1 MMRLGLVIE
10 GGGMKC
16 AYTAGIL
23 DRMLDDKIR
32 PDYVIG
38 VSAGAACGASFVAG
52 QRGRNRRFFVD
63 YVTDPD
69 YMGLT
74 AYRSSGEFFNLK
86 YIYQDM
92 TGKDGK
98 DPLDY
103 DAIMKNPAQLWAVA
117 TDAETGK
124 PRYFSKNDFSPT
136 DYSVYMATCAIPVA
150 CRPVRMGHRGLY
162 HRLLNRYPALI
173 HNLDIRHERYNAVLE
188 ASKRLEEHGHALIL
202 APHEELPI
210 TTYTKDP
217 RQLQGLYDTALS
229 EYEMDREK
237 LLDFISA

>member
-1 MMRLGLVIE
+1 MAKSIVIYTSKRGSTRQYAEWIAEDLGCEALPLSDAKGMDLHEYDCVIY
-10 GGGMKC
+10 GGWIRGS
-16 AYTAGIL
+16 GIV
-23 DRMLDDKIR
+23 DFDKFARMLDDEIR

-98 DPLDY
+98 
-103 DAIMKNPAQLWAVA
+103 A
-117 TDAETGK
+117 
-124 PRYFSKNDFSPT
+124 
-136 DYSVYMATCAIPVA
+136 
-150 CRPVRMGHRGLY
+150 
-162 HRLLNRYPALI
+162 ALFF
-173 HNLDIRHERYNAVLE
+173 
-188 ASKRLEEHGHALIL
+188 
-202 APHEELPI
+202 
-210 TTYTKDP
+210 
-217 RQLQGLYDTALS
+217 
-229 EYEMDREK
+229 EK
-237 LLDFISA
+237 